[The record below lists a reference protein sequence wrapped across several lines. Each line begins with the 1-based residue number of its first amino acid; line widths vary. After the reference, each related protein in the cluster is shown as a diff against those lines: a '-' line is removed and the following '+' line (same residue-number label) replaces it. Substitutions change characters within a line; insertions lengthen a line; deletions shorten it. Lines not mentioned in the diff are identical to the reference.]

1 MQRTIG
7 TTGLAFALAISALG
21 QAPPAPPA
29 PPAQGG
35 PPPARGNRSFATA
48 PRAAREGGPGGPRRA
63 LQPDEA
69 ALLEITGLA
78 GGPGGPRRALQPGPG
93 GRWWNDPEMVQKL
106 SLNSDQQKKMDDI
119 FQQNRLKLIDLNATL
134 EKDEITLEPL
144 VSADAPEEAKIL
156 AQIDR
161 VAQARAELEKAN
173 ARFLLGI
180 RRVLTQD
187 QWKKLQAER
196 PGPGGP
202 ARGMGGPGGPGGPG
216 GGPGGPGR
224 PGGPPPRPAGRE

>member
-21 QAPPAPPA
+21 QAPPAPRA
-29 PPAQGG
+29 PTQGG
-35 PPPARGNRSFATA
+35 PPPARGNR
-48 PRAAREGGPGGPRRA
+48 
-63 LQPDEA
+63 
-69 ALLEITGLA
+69 
-78 GGPGGPRRALQPGPG
+78 RALQPGPR
-93 GRWWNDPEMVQKL
+93 GRWWNDPEIVQKL

-134 EKDEITLEPL
+134 EKDEINMEPL
-144 VSADAPEEAKIL
+144 VSAEAPEEANIL

-187 QWKKLQAER
+187 QWRKLQAER

-202 ARGMGGPGGPGGPG
+202 GGPARGMDGT